1 MEDGKNFVITVARGC
16 GSGGGEIARRL
27 AEEFGIHCYDRKLLR
42 LASDDSGINE
52 ALFAQADEQVKRT
65 NLFRISRSVYSG
77 ELIPPQ
83 SEYFLSNENLFNYQ
97 AKVIK
102 GLADSESCVII
113 GRCADFVLKDYQ
125 NVLRV
130 YVHAPLQACLER
142 KMQAT
147 AFSESAMRTKILKT
161 DELRANYYRHYTGR
175 PWKIA
180 DQYDLSLNSETIGID
195 GCTALIKNSVRL
207 KSFDSGT
214 VLAKMA
220 SGGYSHNA

>member
-1 MEDGKNFVITVARGC
+1 MENGKNFVITVARSC

-27 AEEFGIHCYDRKLLR
+27 ASEFGIHYYDRKLLR

-52 ALFAQADEQVKRT
+52 TLFAQADEQVRKT
-65 NLFRISRSVYSG
+65 NLFKISRSVYTG

-113 GRCADFVLKDYQ
+113 GRCADFVLKGYG

-130 YVHAPLQACLER
+130 YIHAPLEACIRR
-142 KMQAT
+142 KMHAT
-147 AFSESAMRTKILKT
+147 ALTESAMRTKILKT

-175 PWKIA
+175 PWNLA
-180 DQYDLSLNSETIGID
+180 DQYDLSLNSETLGIE
-195 GCTALIKNSVRL
+195 GCITLIKNYV
-207 KSFDSGT
+207 KSRF
-214 VLAKMA
+214 L
-220 SGGYSHNA
+220 